1 MIHTISRI
9 IRQVLGSRKLFYVV
23 IGLFVVQAVWLALT
37 VQYPMA
43 FDESY
48 HFGIIQIY
56 AHQWT
61 PFITSATQ
69 YASGYGDL
77 TRYDSYMYHYLMS
90 FPYRVIAGFIP
101 QQEIQIIILR
111 LLNVGLFVGGLLLF
125 HRLLRRIHLS
135 EALTNFALVVFI
147 LIPVVPVLAATINY
161 DNLVFLLVPVVTG
174 LALRCS
180 QSLAQSK
187 TIPARS
193 LLLLLIF
200 GFIATLAKYAF
211 APIFVAIL
219 LYLLIIFIRAPA
231 KAVVLS
237 SFTESFKSLRRS
249 LQIGLIIGILL
260 SGGLFVE
267 RYATNIIQYHSLAP
281 DCGDVQDIASCI
293 QYGPWGRNYQ
303 LATNVKANNPAPD
316 PPILLYSPVW
326 LGDMVYRLYFAV
338 NYDFVTYSPLPIPIS
353 VASIIGGLGFVLCF
367 VFWRSIL
374 RIDRQL
380 LLFGAIIVL
389 YVGGLFFVNFTEYL
403 RYRTVVAVN
412 GRYLIVV
419 LPLLF
424 AWLALAYRQFFIVLF
439 KDHARSVMALFSVA
453 VILLLLQGGGALTYL
468 VHSQPIWYWQDK
480 TLIDFNTG
488 LQKLVSPLIIG
499 GQSK

>member
-1 MIHTISRI
+1 MIKQILHTTSA
-9 IRQVLGSRKLFYVV
+9 VLHSRKSFYVIV
-23 IGLFVVQAVWLALT
+23 GLFVVQAVWLAFT

-90 FPYRVIAGFIP
+90 FPYRLIASFVTN
-101 QQEIQIIILR
+101 QAAQIIILR
-111 LLNVGLFVGGLLLF
+111 LLNVAMFAGGLFLF

-135 EALTNFALVVFI
+135 EALTNFALLAFI

-174 LALRCS
+174 LALSCS

-200 GFIATLAKYAF
+200 GFMATLAKYAF

-219 LYLLIIFIRAPA
+219 LYLLIIFIRTPA
-231 KAVVLS
+231 KAAVLS
-237 SFTESFKSLRRS
+237 SFAESFKSLRRS
-249 LQIGLIIGILL
+249 LQIGLIIGLLL

-281 DCGDVQDIASCI
+281 DCSDVQDIASCL

-303 LATNVKANNPAPD
+303 LAANVKANNPAPD
-316 PPILLYSPVW
+316 PPILLYSPIW
-326 LGDMVYRLYFAV
+326 LGDMVYRLYFAI
-338 NYDFVTYSPLPIPIS
+338 NYDFVTYSPLPLPIT
-353 VASIIGGLGFVLCF
+353 VASVVGGIGFVLCF

-374 RIDRQL
+374 RIDRRL
-380 LLFGAIIVL
+380 LLFGAIVVL
-389 YVGGLFFVNFTEYL
+389 YVGGLFYVNFTEYL
-403 RYRTVVAVN
+403 HYRTVVAVN

-424 AWLALAYRQFFIVLF
+424 AWLALAYRQFFTVLF
-439 KDHARSVMALFSVA
+439 KDHARSVITLFSVA

-468 VHSQPIWYWQDK
+468 VHSRPIWYWQDK
-480 TLIDFNTG
+480 TLIDFNVG
-488 LQKLVSPLIIG
+488 LKKVVSPLIIG
-499 GQSK
+499 SQSK